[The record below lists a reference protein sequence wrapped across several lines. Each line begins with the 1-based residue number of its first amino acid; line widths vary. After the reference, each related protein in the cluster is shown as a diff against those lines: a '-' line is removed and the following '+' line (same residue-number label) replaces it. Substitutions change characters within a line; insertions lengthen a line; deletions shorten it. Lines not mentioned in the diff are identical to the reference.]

1 MKLDQE
7 FECRTVGQLKKL
19 LENVPDEWV
28 LVTPNEE
35 ADATNITHINSFWH
49 GALTF
54 EQEK

>member
-28 LVTPNEE
+28 LVTPNE
-35 ADATNITHINSFWH
+35 DCHATNITHINSFWH